1 MGRALP
7 SPTTAGAL
15 AAQSGANLRGDPS
28 TPVRGV
34 ASLTYAAAGDFTFFS
49 DKRHADAL
57 AASTASVVLAR
68 EDAPVPAHCVHLV
81 CAEPHTAFAKLL
93 QQLFLPLPHE
103 FVQSKNSC
111 ISSTAIVNDVHVSD
125 LVGIGDR
132 SYIGFH
138 SILHR
143 GVQIGNDVM
152 IGDDCVIYPNVTIYD
167 GVRIGNRCVI
177 HAGTVIGSDG
187 FGFQPTSSAGWL
199 KVPQVGTVLIGDD
212 VEIGSN
218 TSIDRGAIEDTV
230 IGNGVKI
237 DNLVQI
243 AHNVRIGEHTA
254 IAGCA
259 GIAGSATIGKR
270 CMIGGAAMIIGHLE
284 ICDDVIISGGTLVNN
299 SILEKG
305 RYTAVFPYAT
315 HREWT
320 RMAATLRRG
329 AKMRTKKP
337 DSTES

>member
-15 AAQSGANLRGDPS
+15 AALVGATLRGNPD

-34 ASLTYAAAGDFTFFS
+34 ASLTYAAVGDFTFFS

-57 AASTASVVLAR
+57 ASSTASAVVAR
-68 EDAPVPAHCVHLV
+68 EDAPVPKDCVHLV
-81 CAEPHTAFAKLL
+81 CTEPHVVFAKLL
-93 QQLFLPLPHE
+93 EQLFSLKPE
-103 FVQSKNSC
+103 QYGRSANSFV
-111 ISSTAIVNDVHVSD
+111 SSSATLNEVHVSD

-132 SYIGFH
+132 SRIGFR

-143 GVQIGNDVM
+143 GVQIGDDVV
-152 IGDDCVIYPNVTIYD
+152 IGRECVLYPGVIVNN
-167 GVRIGNRCVI
+167 GVRIGDRCIVQSG
-177 HAGTVIGSDG
+177 AVIGSDG
-187 FGFQPTSSAGWL
+187 FGFQTTATGWL
-199 KVPQVGTVLIGDD
+199 KVPQVGSVVIGDD
-212 VEIGSN
+212 VEIGAN
-218 TSIDRGAIEDTV
+218 TCIDRGAIEDTV

-270 CMIGGAAMIIGHLE
+270 CMIGGAAMVIGHLE

-299 SILEKG
+299 SITEKG

-320 RMAATLRRG
+320 RMAATLRRS
-329 AKMRTKKP
+329 AKSPTKKP
-337 DSTES
+337 DSTEP